1 MPRAGRE
8 VQIMKNILLVCN
20 AGMSTSILVR
30 NMQNAAKE
38 LGVDCHVEAKALTA
52 AKKDLSGVDVILL
65 GPQVGFELKNVKEMA
80 PSIPSA
86 VIDMKDYGSMDG
98 KKVLRTAYKLM
109 KAAKAQA

>member
-38 LGVDCHVEAKALTA
+38 LGVDCHVEAKSLTA
-52 AKKDLSGVDVILL
+52 AKKDLSGVDV
-65 GPQVGFELKNVKEMA
+65 
-80 PSIPSA
+80 IPSA

>member
-1 MPRAGRE
+1 
-8 VQIMKNILLVCN
+8 MKNILLVCN

-38 LGVDCHVEAKALTA
+38 LGVDCSVEAKSLTQ
-52 AKKDLSGVDVILL
+52 AKKDLDKADVILL
-65 GPQVGFELKNVKEMA
+65 GPQIGYELKNVKELA
-80 PSIPSA
+80 GNKPAA

-109 KAAKAQA
+109 KAAKANA